1 VINPP
6 FWDTLWARILEL
18 LLLAMIVYYVYYRVK
33 TRIEKKQNEDRLR
46 FFANISYNI
55 RTPLTLIKSP
65 IGELKNSLPSTSK
78 TDYLLDLMSENVD
91 KLTRLFSVFVG
102 LHNAYNNAEQ
112 LQLSKVDISQ
122 LLLSKVEFFAVK
134 AARRNLKLSTDKV
147 VRNLEEW
154 TDELKLQQIIDNLLA
169 MAIEHSSSDS
179 LIAVGLACRTSQWSI
194 SFRAKCVPGQ
204 SRLRK
209 LTTYDSTYLHQ
220 YIVLLNGD
228 FSSKRHG
235 DEITYSVSFYRGT
248 EHYKNYV
255 LLDSTEKTNILTD
268 ADISADV
275 EVDRKYRPTLLVIEE
290 DVDMGKVLVMSLA
303 DSYIVRI
310 VTAGKNIWEEV
321 VTVNPDIVICD
332 LDMSEADGL
341 DLCHRIKDSYETSHI
356 AVVIMTMID
365 DSRVKQ
371 QAFNEGIDA
380 YIEKPFDLDYLRSRI
395 NNIIN
400 NRNLLRRK
408 FLGADNLQALVGSRK
423 DDSVKRFMNNVQQIL
438 DKHLT
443 DPKFSVN
450 DFLIEMNLSR
460 TLLYS
465 KFRAVT
471 GYAPNEFIKI
481 MRMKKAVEYLNTH
494 QYTINQ
500 ISYMVGFEEPAY
512 FSTCFKKVYGKSPR
526 QFMDE
531 NGCGKV
537 TDIADDMDES

>member
-1 VINPP
+1 
-6 FWDTLWARILEL
+6 
-18 LLLAMIVYYVYYRVK
+18 M
-33 TRIEKKQNEDRLR
+33 
-46 FFANISYNI
+46 
-55 RTPLTLIKSP
+55 
-65 IGELKNSLPSTSK
+65 
-78 TDYLLDLMSENVD
+78 
-91 KLTRLFSVFVG
+91 
-102 LHNAYNNAEQ
+102 
-112 LQLSKVDISQ
+112 
-122 LLLSKVEFFAVK
+122 
-134 AARRNLKLSTDKV
+134 
-147 VRNLEEW
+147 
-154 TDELKLQQIIDNLLA
+154 
-169 MAIEHSSSDS
+169 
-179 LIAVGLACRTSQWSI
+179 
-194 SFRAKCVPGQ
+194 
-204 SRLRK
+204 
-209 LTTYDSTYLHQ
+209 
-220 YIVLLNGD
+220 
-228 FSSKRHG
+228 
-235 DEITYSVSFYRGT
+235 
-248 EHYKNYV
+248 
-255 LLDSTEKTNILTD
+255 DSTEKTNILTD
-268 ADISADV
+268 AYISADV

-290 DVDMGKVLVMSLA
+290 DVDMGKVLMMSLV

>member
-1 VINPP
+1 
-6 FWDTLWARILEL
+6 
-18 LLLAMIVYYVYYRVK
+18 M
-33 TRIEKKQNEDRLR
+33 
-46 FFANISYNI
+46 
-55 RTPLTLIKSP
+55 
-65 IGELKNSLPSTSK
+65 KNSLPSTSK

-169 MAIEHSSSDS
+169 MMIEHASSDS
-179 LIAVGLACRTSQWSI
+179 LIAVGLACRTSRWSI

-290 DVDMGKVLVMSLA
+290 DVDMGKVLMMSLA